1 MADVDGGTLSLS
13 IATVLIPRVRRWSFE
28 QTDVDVDSTAGGDT
42 VMKRNSLRTDY
53 TLEYE
58 ALLEVA
64 SPYVLPGG
72 TGASTTLVGTSVA
85 WAARVIGSHTN
96 GIAVSTGKIG
106 RFRIEAAY
114 DGMVAIS
121 GTINANGTA
130 VTYDTTPA
138 S

>member
-1 MADVDGGTLSLS
+1 MADVDGGTLSFS
-13 IATVLIPRVRRWSFE
+13 IGGVLVPRVRRWSFE

-53 TLEYE
+53 TVEYE
-58 ALLEVA
+58 ALLFVA

-72 TGASTTLVGTSVA
+72 TAASTTLVGTEVA
-85 WAARVIGSHTN
+85 WVARVIGAHTN
-96 GIAVSTGKIG
+96 GIAISTGKIG
-106 RFRIEAAY
+106 RFRIEASY

-121 GTINANGTA
+121 GTIGGNGVA

-138 S
+138 A